1 MAGYHIYGRPFAG
14 SLIAEFLLTEVGEDY
29 TISFPDKE
37 ERQSAAFRAFS
48 PLGKIPALTTPDG
61 YTICETLAII
71 AHITDRHPSL
81 MPASAQNRDR
91 YWESIS
97 LLGTTMYPA
106 YHRQHHSYYYA
117 PDAAFDEMRRLAQ
130 ADQSVLF
137 DHIEA
142 MLSPYLCG
150 EEITAADFYFYMMC
164 RWDMDKDAMRDSRP
178 KLASFISHMRAHPS
192 VINVLDAQPRP
203 AK

>member
-71 AHITDRHPSL
+71 AYKQPVTKG
-81 MPASAQNRDR
+81 
-91 YWESIS
+91 E
-97 LLGTTMYPA
+97 
-106 YHRQHHSYYYA
+106 
-117 PDAAFDEMRRLAQ
+117 
-130 ADQSVLF
+130 
-137 DHIEA
+137 IEA
-142 MLSPYLCG
+142 IRGVSSDYAVQKLLEKELIVISGRNEKLPGHPLLYATSKSFMDYFGINSPEDLPKIREVLAEQILLPTNVMEAMERSDSESANESAGPIIEETDLGAG
-150 EEITAADFYFYMMC
+150 EE
-164 RWDMDKDAMRDSRP
+164 
-178 KLASFISHMRAHPS
+178 
-192 VINVLDAQPRP
+192 N
-203 AK
+203 